1 MAKYI
6 SLGEYNTLYKYI
18 WIYLAIRL
26 VTQIVFDF
34 GFIFDQLKIE
44 AMDIPYSPLISIQFF
59 YIAFIILSLV
69 LMIIEKYQYH
79 KKIRQS
85 NNEKKLIFN
94 KPDIIVDFCSTKN
107 NNFIYAIIF
116 FAVVIDLFDE
126 IVGKFNCSIL
136 DYWMF
141 EMLFFELFNSKF
153 LNLKIYKHHIFS
165 LIFILSSC
173 SLILTIKIIISF
185 VNSTNDVQ
193 TLENNKWLIPSGI
206 IIFFLAQIFRAYTY
220 CYEKYYLENK
230 IISITN
236 YLLIYGIFGVIISSV
251 CAIISTY
258 IPCGDETLP
267 ELSKENICNFKD
279 ENEGLYYFDS
289 YTIYFKQFTS
299 EFFEVKLILKI
310 LESILFYASN
320 YYIIVIYKVLSPIY
334 HICMK
339 KLNSIIIDILFLT
352 NNLINNKIGSLDIIK
367 SILDILI
374 LIFFISGSIVYLEF
388 IELNFCELNL
398 YIKRKI
404 RERSNSDIIISLDSI
419 TTNTELSREGTKES
433 F

>member
-6 SLGEYNTLYKYI
+6 SLGEYNKLYKYI
-18 WIYLAIRL
+18 WIYLGIRL
-26 VTQIVFDF
+26 VTQIVLDY

-44 AMDIPYSPLISIQFF
+44 AMEIPYSPLISIQFF
-59 YIAFIILSLV
+59 YIAFIIFSLI
-69 LMIIEKYQYH
+69 LMAI
-79 KKIRQS
+79 KKFRKR
-85 NNEKKLIFN
+85 NELIQNLTGQKLIYN
-94 KPDIIVDFCSTKN
+94 ERDSTTEFGFSDKDY
-107 NNFIYAIIF
+107 FIYLIIF
-116 FAVVIDLFDE
+116 FCVVIDLFDE
-126 IVGKFNCSIL
+126 IVGKFSFYSL

-141 EMLFFELFNSKF
+141 EMLFFELFNSRF
-153 LNLKIYKHHIFS
+153 LKLKIYKHHIFS
-165 LIFILSSC
+165 LVFILSSC
-173 SLILTIKIIISF
+173 SIIFTIKIIISF
-185 VNSTNDVQ
+185 VNSTNDIK
-193 TLENNKWLIPSGI
+193 TLENNKWLIPLGI
-206 IIFFLAQIFRAYTY
+206 VTNFLTQIFRAYTY
-220 CYEKYYLENK
+220 CYEKYYLEKK
-230 IISITN
+230 IISIRN
-236 YLLIYGIFGVIISSV
+236 FLLIYGIFGIITSSV
-251 CAIISTY
+251 CATISTY

-267 ELSKENICNFKD
+267 ELSKENICNYKD

-289 YTIYFKQFTS
+289 YIIFFKQFAS
-299 EFFEVKLILKI
+299 EYFDVRLTLKI
-310 LESILFYASN
+310 IQSILFYASN

-339 KLNSIIIDILFLT
+339 KLNSIIIDILFLM